1 MSVTEVSDK
10 NGWEGSVEFSDED
23 NVVSKIKCHVVME
36 DNISDCEVVTRLA
49 LKHGIVLQGD
59 ENEQLNIFV
68 DKKENDQLKS
78 LCGIPKAKVKYAVN
92 KVNCV
97 LKITDI

>member
-1 MSVTEVSDK
+1 M
-10 NGWEGSVEFSDED
+10 NGVKKAERNDGKDLS
-23 NVVSKIKCHVVME
+23 NHVLE
-36 DNISDCEVVTRLA
+36 NNNNDCEVVTRLA

-59 ENEQLNIFV
+59 KNELVNISV

-97 LKITDI
+97 LRITDI

>member
-1 MSVTEVSDK
+1 M
-10 NGWEGSVEFSDED
+10 NGVKKAGRNDGKDLS
-23 NVVSKIKCHVVME
+23 NHVLE
-36 DNISDCEVVTRLA
+36 NNNNDCEVVTRLA

-59 ENEQLNIFV
+59 KNELVNISV

-97 LKITDI
+97 LRITDI